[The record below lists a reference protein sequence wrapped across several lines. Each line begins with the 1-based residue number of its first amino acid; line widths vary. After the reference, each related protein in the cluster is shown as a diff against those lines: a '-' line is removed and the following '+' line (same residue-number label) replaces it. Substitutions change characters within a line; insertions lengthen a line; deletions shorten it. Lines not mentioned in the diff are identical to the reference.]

1 VKERC
6 AVSFVLLFGLEVDS
20 LIHLS
25 PQQVGLLVSR
35 HSPLF
40 ILSFAL
46 DKILNDSVGTHGCMN
61 RELLQ
66 YSRSL
71 GL

>member
-1 VKERC
+1 MALRKERC

-35 HSPLF
+35 HTPLF

-46 DKILNDSVGTHGCMN
+46 G
-61 RELLQ
+61 
-66 YSRSL
+66 SRYNFERLCRYAWLYES
-71 GL
+71 

>member
-1 VKERC
+1 MALRKERC
-6 AVSFVLLFGLEVDS
+6 AVSFILLFGLEVDS

-40 ILSFAL
+40 ILSFAF
-46 DKILNDSVGTHGCMN
+46 DKILKI
-61 RELLQ
+61 
-66 YSRSL
+66 
-71 GL
+71 